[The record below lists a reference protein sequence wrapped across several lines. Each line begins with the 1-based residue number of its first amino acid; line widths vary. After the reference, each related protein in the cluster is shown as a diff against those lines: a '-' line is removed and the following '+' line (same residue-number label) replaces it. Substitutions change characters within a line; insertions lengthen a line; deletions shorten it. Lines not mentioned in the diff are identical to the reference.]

1 MDMTTA
7 QRLKTARRLMKQAER
22 LTDSTNSFAGQDWPS
37 WIIIAGCVSFW
48 LLVFIGIVNYLLVD
62 IFH

>member
-1 MDMTTA
+1 
-7 QRLKTARRLMKQAER
+7 MKQAER